1 MPSSIPEISQ
11 LISRCIFR
19 HHSRSLRYGLLK
31 AFRPLHFFALMVVLL
46 ASWRPLVAQLVQVN
60 SISTIAGNGTPGYSG
75 NGDPATNA
83 TLNAPEYVAVDRA
96 GNIFIAEIGN
106 NIVRKIAASTGII
119 MTVAGNGSAGFSGDG
134 GPATSAELA
143 TPAAVALDAAGNLYI
158 ADHNNNRVRKVDA
171 TTGTITTV
179 AGNGTAGYSGDGG
192 AATNAKL
199 NFPVGIALDSAGDIF
214 ITDNVD
220 NTVREISATTGI
232 ITTVISN
239 ESTPSPGF
247 NGPVGIAIDGSGNL
261 FIADTGNHRVVKLT
275 IGSGTIS
282 TVAGNGAAG
291 SSGDGGPAT
300 SAALNYPA
308 GVTLDR
314 AGNLYINDALSNNI
328 RKVSAATGIISTVA
342 GDGTA
347 GYSGDGGAAVDAEIN
362 DPGGV
367 AVDSAGNLYIPD
379 ASNSVVREVSPL
391 TFPSTAVASSST
403 TQNLLLQT
411 TAAETIRSFTVPV
424 SQGNKQEYT
433 VGTVAG
439 CVVDGVTSNPAGT
452 ICTIPI
458 TFSPGYPGLRSV
470 PLKAVTS
477 AGKVNIGLNGA
488 GISPLAVIT
497 PGTMSTLAGEVNAP
511 NCNAYSGPALLGPL
525 CNPSAGAV
533 DFAGNV
539 YVAAF
544 YSNTVSKIDTSGN
557 ITVIAGTGAGG
568 LSGVGGPATSATFDR
583 PADVVVDPAG
593 NVYFI
598 GETAQQVFRID
609 AVTQILTSV
618 AGNGNAG
625 YSGDNGPATQASLN
639 YPEGLALDT
648 QGNLYIEDHDNNLIR
663 KVDTSGII
671 TTVAG
676 NPATTGQDS
685 PVYSGDGGP
694 ATQANLALY
703 GGGVYASYD
712 SITVDAAGNLF
723 IGDSGHHVVREV
735 TTDGIMHTVA
745 GNNALGAGFAGDGGS
760 ATSAQLNW
768 PMGVAVD
775 PAGDLYIADFSNNRI
790 RKVDA
795 ATQTITTVAGNGVA
809 GAAGNGGPATQV
821 SLSGPQKVVLD
832 GAGNLYVADTKNNLV
847 RVTNVSNPTLTF
859 ATPTAV
865 GSTDNTD
872 GPLGVVISNVGNAPL
887 SLPPPA
893 TGTNASVSAG
903 FSLYTAE
910 SGACPALSS
919 SSSAGMLGQ
928 GSSCGL
934 EVNFTPVSVGNI
946 TGSLVLTDNSLNA
959 ASPYA
964 TQTITLIGTA
974 TPGATPQPVLTP
986 SSMDFGSL
994 TVGTTSAAQIATLQN
1009 TGTAPLT
1016 ITSFGFFGSN
1026 TGSFSETNNCGS
1038 SVAAGASCSIAV
1050 TCTPSATGALTANL
1064 GANFPSPIPQQSI
1077 ALTCSGTTAP
1087 APQAALTPASANF
1100 GSVTTGT
1107 TSSAQVFTLTN
1118 AGNASLS
1125 ITSIALSGTNAGS
1138 FTLASKT
1145 CGTALAAGASCAI
1158 SITFQPVAAG
1168 SFAAS
1173 LSVIDAVGTQTAS
1186 LTGTGTAA
1194 PQPQAALTPA
1204 SANFG
1209 NVTVGTTSSAQS
1221 FTLTNSGSAALSINS
1236 VSLGGANASVFAIA
1250 SKTCGASL
1258 AANASCTLSVTFAP
1272 TATGSSTAILSISD
1286 NANGSPQTS
1295 TLSGTGTPA
1304 PAPAPAATL
1313 TPSTLNFGSV
1323 QTGTNSTAQNATLT
1337 NTGNAP
1343 LAIGGISLTGTNSA
1357 AFISTNTCG
1366 STLATG
1372 ASCTIAVT
1380 FDPISAGTD
1389 AATLSVSDNA
1399 AGSPQTSSLTGV
1411 ATAPPPAADF
1421 SITATP
1427 ASQSVAAGG
1436 SAVYQVNLASIN
1448 GSFTQPVTFVAS
1460 GLPTGAT
1467 VTFTPAS
1474 VTPGSAGSSSTLTI
1488 QTPVQQAAGG
1498 TGPPLWPFT
1507 APVFAAALL
1516 LFPGKRFRPGKKGLR
1531 VFTNFVC
1538 IMALLGLAASTI
1550 GCGGGFA
1557 LPSSAKTYTITVTG
1571 ASGSDTHSTTVTLTV
1586 Q

>member
-1 MPSSIPEISQ
+1 MPSSIPRISQ
-11 LISRCIFR
+11 LVSRCIFR
-19 HHSRSLRYGLLK
+19 HHSRSLRHGLLK
-31 AFRPLHFFALMVVLL
+31 AVRPSHFFVLMVVLL
-46 ASWRPLVAQLVQVN
+46 ASWRPLLAQLVQAN
-60 SISTIAGNGTPGYSG
+60 SISTVAGTPGSQGDSG
-75 NGDPATNA
+75 DGGKATGA
-83 TLNAPEYVAVDRA
+83 KFEIPFGILVDRA
-96 GNIFIAEIGN
+96 GDIFIVDPGN
-106 NIVRKIAASTGII
+106 NNVRKIAASTGII
-119 MTVAGNGSAGFSGDG
+119 TTVAGNGSVTSSGDG
-134 GPATSAELA
+134 GPATNAGLVQ
-143 TPAAVALDAAGNLYI
+143 PA
-158 ADHNNNRVRKVDA
+158 
-171 TTGTITTV
+171 
-179 AGNGTAGYSGDGG
+179 
-192 AATNAKL
+192 
-199 NFPVGIALDSAGDIF
+199 GIALDSADNIF
-214 ITDNVD
+214 VTDSGEPG
-220 NTVREISATTGI
+220 VREISATTGI

-239 ESTPSPGF
+239 ASTPNPGF
-247 NGPVGIAIDGSGNL
+247 SHQLSGIAIDGSGNV
-261 FIADTGNHRVVKLT
+261 FIVDTDRYAVFKLT
-275 IGSGTIS
+275 TGTGTVS
-282 TVAGNGAAG
+282 VVAGNGTRG
-291 SSGDGGPAT
+291 YSGDGGAAT
-300 SAALNYPA
+300 SAELAYPQAVALD
-308 GVTLDR
+308 T
-314 AGNLYINDALSNNI
+314 AGNLYISDGDYRSNNI
-328 RKVSAATGIISTVA
+328 RKVTAATGIISTVA

-347 GYSGDGGAAVDAEIN
+347 GFSGDGGAAVDAKLNE
-362 DPGGV
+362 PGGV
-367 AVDSAGNLYIPD
+367 ALDTAGNLYIAD
-379 ASNSVVREVSPL
+379 VNNSVVREVSPL
-391 TFPSTAVASSST
+391 IFPATNVASGSAP
-403 TQNLLLQT
+403 QNLLLQT
-411 TAAETIRSFTVPV
+411 TSAETITSFTVPV

-458 TFSPGYPGLRSV
+458 TFSPGYPGLRPV
-470 PLKAVTS
+470 PIQAVTS
-477 AGKVNIGLNGA
+477 AGNVNIGLNGE

-539 YVAAF
+539 YVASF

-568 LSGVGGPATSATFDR
+568 LSGVGGPATSATFDH

-694 ATQANLALY
+694 ATRANLALY

-735 TTDGIMHTVA
+735 TTNGIIHTVA
-745 GNNALGAGFAGDGGS
+745 GNNALGAGFAGDGGP
-760 ATSAQLNW
+760 AISAQLNW

-775 PAGDLYIADFSNNRI
+775 AAGDLYIADFSNNRI
-790 RKVDA
+790 RKVDS
-795 ATQTITTVAGNGVA
+795 ATQTITTVAGDGSQ
-809 GAAGNGGPATQV
+809 GSSDGGLATQV
-821 SLSGPQKVVLD
+821 SLNGPQKIVLD
-832 GAGNLYVADTKNNLV
+832 GEGNLYVADTKNNLV
-847 RVTNVSNPTLTF
+847 RKTDVSNPTLTF

-865 GSTDNTD
+865 GSTDTTD
-872 GPLGVVISNVGNAPL
+872 GPLGVVISNIGNAPL
-887 SLPPPA
+887 ALPPPA

-903 FSLYTAE
+903 FSLYTGE

-919 SSSAGMLGQ
+919 SSSAGTLGQ

-959 ASPYA
+959 ASPYV

-974 TPGATPQPVLTP
+974 TPGAAGPQPVLTP
-986 SSMDFGSL
+986 TSLDFGSV
-994 TVGTTSAAQIATLQN
+994 TVGSTSAVQVATLSN
-1009 TGTAPLT
+1009 TGGVPQG
-1016 ITSFGFFGSN
+1016 ISSFGFFGPNAS
-1026 TGSFSETNNCGS
+1026 SFSETNTCGVS
-1038 SVAAGASCSIAV
+1038 LAAAASCTISI
-1050 TCTPSATGALTANL
+1050 TCSPTTAGALTANL
-1064 GANFPSPIPQQSI
+1064 GANFPSPEPQESV
-1077 ALTCSGTTAP
+1077 ALSCTGAAAA
-1087 APQAALTPASANF
+1087 APQAALTPGVVSF
-1100 GSVTTGT
+1100 STVSGT
-1107 TSSAQVFTLTN
+1107 TSPPATFTLTN
-1118 AGNASLS
+1118 AGNAALA
-1125 ITSIALSGTNAGS
+1125 ITSVKLGGTGASSFTIGATTCGSSLAATSSCTITVSFAPTAGGSYSATLSVTDAVGVQTSTLTGNATAAQATLTPTTANFGSVISGTTSVAQT
-1138 FTLASKT
+1138 FTLAN
-1145 CGTALAAGASCAI
+1145 A
-1158 SITFQPVAAG
+1158 
-1168 SFAAS
+1168 
-1173 LSVIDAVGTQTAS
+1173 
-1186 LTGTGTAA
+1186 
-1194 PQPQAALTPA
+1194 
-1204 SANFG
+1204 
-1209 NVTVGTTSSAQS
+1209 
-1221 FTLTNSGSAALSINS
+1221 GSAALTINS
-1236 VSLGGANASVFAIA
+1236 ITLGGANASEFAIA
-1250 SKTCGASL
+1250 SKTCGGSL
-1258 AANASCTLSVTFAP
+1258 AAGASCTISVTFAP
-1272 TATGSSTAILSISD
+1272 PAAGSATATLSVSD
-1286 NANGSPQTS
+1286 NASGSPQTS
-1295 TLSGTGTPA
+1295 TLSGTGT

-1337 NTGNAP
+1337 NPGNAP
-1343 LAIGGISLTGTNSA
+1343 LAIAGISLTGTNSA

-1380 FDPISAGTD
+1380 FDPTSAGTD

-1474 VTPGSAGSSSTLTI
+1474 VTPGSAGSSSTMTI

>member
-19 HHSRSLRYGLLK
+19 HHSRSLRHGLLK
-31 AFRPLHFFALMVVLL
+31 AVRPPHFFALMVVLL
-46 ASWRPLVAQLVQVN
+46 ASWRPVIAQLVQVN

-158 ADHNNNRVRKVDA
+158 ADHDNNRVRKVDA

-308 GVTLDR
+308 GVTLDS

-391 TFPSTAVASSST
+391 TFPSTAVASSSA

-411 TAAETIRSFTVPV
+411 TAAETISSFTVPV

-458 TFSPGYPGLRSV
+458 TFSPGYPGLRPV
-470 PLKAVTS
+470 PIQAVTS
-477 AGKVNIGLNGA
+477 AGNVNIGLNGL
-488 GISPLAVIT
+488 GVGPLAALT
-497 PGTMSTLAGEVNAP
+497 PGIITTT
-511 NCNAYSGPALLGPL
+511 
-525 CNPSAGAV
+525 
-533 DFAGNV
+533 AGNG
-539 YVAAF
+539 
-544 YSNTVSKIDTSGN
+544 TSGY
-557 ITVIAGTGAGG
+557 TGD
-568 LSGVGGPATSATFDR
+568 GGPATSAGIYEPQGVALDN
-583 PADVVVDPAG
+583 AG
-593 NVYFI
+593 DVYF
-598 GETAQQVFRID
+598 ADFYHHVVRRID
-609 AVTQILTSV
+609 A
-618 AGNGNAG
+618 A
-625 YSGDNGPATQASLN
+625 
-639 YPEGLALDT
+639 
-648 QGNLYIEDHDNNLIR
+648 
-663 KVDTSGII
+663 SGII

-676 NPATTGQDS
+676 NGT
-685 PVYSGDGGP
+685 
-694 ATQANLALY
+694 
-703 GGGVYASYD
+703 
-712 SITVDAAGNLF
+712 
-723 IGDSGHHVVREV
+723 E
-735 TTDGIMHTVA
+735 
-745 GNNALGAGFAGDGGS
+745 GFSGDGGS
-760 ATSAQLNW
+760 ATSAELNY
-768 PMGVAVD
+768 PEGISLDSA
-775 PAGDLYIADFSNNRI
+775 ANLYIADSGNYRV

-795 ATQTITTVAGNGVA
+795 ATGIITTVAGDGAKTDSGDGGLAVNAGFRAISDVKFDSHDNMYIADSLSIRRVDVVSGTITTIAGNGPGGDGVLAIDSYVYPYSLAFDSLDNLYLVSPTQGNVRVITAANGYINTIAGNGVPDSKHS
-809 GAAGNGGPATQV
+809 GDGGPATSAGLAEPDYV
-821 SLSGPQKVVLD
+821 AVDSAGDLYISEAAGSYIRMVTADTGIISSIGGTGLDDVNLPGDGGPATAAAIASPTGIALD
-832 GAGNLYVADTKNNLV
+832 GFGNIYIGSYVAERIRKINVSESALV
-847 RVTNVSNPTLTF
+847 WPTPTNVGIPDGSDDPETAILTDIGNFQMKVPFAISPADPVITSGWLLDSTSTCSPNGLTPLTLNSGQACTLPVDF
-859 ATPTAV
+859 TPTA
-865 GSTDNTD
+865 S
-872 GPLGVVISNVGNAPL
+872 
-887 SLPPPA
+887 
-893 TGTNASVSAG
+893 GTNNG
-903 FSLYTAE
+903 T
-910 SGACPALSS
+910 
-919 SSSAGMLGQ
+919 
-928 GSSCGL
+928 
-934 EVNFTPVSVGNI
+934 
-946 TGSLVLTDNSLNA
+946 LVLTDNSLNVPT
-959 ASPYA
+959 S
-964 TQTITLIGTA
+964 TQTISLTGTGVGQA
-974 TPGATPQPVLTP
+974 AGPQPVLTP
-986 SSMDFGSL
+986 ATINFGNL
-994 TVGTTSAAQIATLQN
+994 TVGTTSAAQAATLSN
-1009 TGTAPLT
+1009 TGGVPQS
-1016 ITSFGFFGSN
+1016 ISSFGFFGSN
-1026 TGSFSETNNCGS
+1026 TSSFTQSNNCGPS
-1038 SVAAGASCSIAV
+1038 LAAGASCSIAI
-1050 TCTPSATGALTANL
+1050 TCTPAAAGSLSANL
-1064 GANFPSPIPQQSI
+1064 GANFPSPEPQLSI
-1077 ALTCSGTTAP
+1077 ALTCTGTAAA
-1087 APQAALTPASANF
+1087 APQVTLTPASLSFTTVA
-1100 GSVTTGT
+1100 GSTP
-1107 TSSAQVFTLTN
+1107 APQVATLTN
-1118 AGNASLS
+1118 GGTAALVISQVS
-1125 ITSIALSGTNAGS
+1125 IGGATGGAFSQTN
-1138 FTLASKT
+1138 T
-1145 CGTALAAGASCAI
+1145 CGTSLAAGASCAI
-1158 SITFQPVAAG
+1158 TVGFSGIGVGSYVAALQV
-1168 SFAAS
+1168 A
-1173 LSVIDAVGTQTAS
+1173 DN
-1186 LTGTGTAA
+1186 A
-1194 PQPQAALTPA
+1194 PSTPQA
-1204 SANFG
+1204 
-1209 NVTVGTTSSAQS
+1209 V
-1221 FTLTNSGSAALSINS
+1221 
-1236 VSLGGANASVFAIA
+1236 
-1250 SKTCGASL
+1250 
-1258 AANASCTLSVTFAP
+1258 
-1272 TATGSSTAILSISD
+1272 
-1286 NANGSPQTS
+1286 
-1295 TLSGTGTPA
+1295 TLSGTVTA
-1304 PAPAPAATL
+1304 ASAPAATL
-1313 TPSTLNFGSV
+1313 TPASLAFSTT
-1323 QTGTNSTAQNATLT
+1323 TGTTSATQNATLT
-1337 NTGNAP
+1337 NTGHAP
-1343 LAIGGISLTGTNSA
+1343 LTIIGISLTGANSA
-1357 AFISTNTCG
+1357 SFASTNTCG
-1366 STLATG
+1366 STLAAG
-1372 ASCTIAVT
+1372 ASCTISMT
-1380 FDPISAGTD
+1380 FDPTSTGTD

-1399 AGSPQTSSLTGV
+1399 SGSPQTSSLTGV
-1411 ATAPPPAADF
+1411 ATAPPAAADF
-1421 SITATP
+1421 SIVATP
-1427 ASQSVAAGG
+1427 ASQSVTAGG

-1474 VTPGSAGSSSTLTI
+1474 VTPGSSGSSSTMTI
-1488 QTPVQQAAGG
+1488 QTPVQQAAGK

-1516 LFPGKRFRPGKKGLR
+1516 LFPSKRFRPGKKGR
-1531 VFTNFVC
+1531 GVFMNLVC
-1538 IMALLGLAASTI
+1538 IIALFGLAVSTI

-1571 ASGSDTHSTTVTLTV
+1571 TSGSDTHSTTVTLTV